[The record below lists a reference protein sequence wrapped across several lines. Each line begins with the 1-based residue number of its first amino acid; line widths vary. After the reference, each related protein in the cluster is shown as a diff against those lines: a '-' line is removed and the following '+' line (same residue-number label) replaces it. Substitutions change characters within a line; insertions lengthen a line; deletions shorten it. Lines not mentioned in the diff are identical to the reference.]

1 MKPKCLE
8 KNTDLSQITD
18 KLYQIKLY
26 QVHLAMSRIRTHNFS
41 GDRHLIAYV
50 VVNPTTIWPRRPPI
64 MTFSTMHCI
73 SVISWRSN
81 LLTCKCGT
89 WRKPQTYCKSM
100 IVLITENCIEYTL
113 IEKMGMNSQLYHTV
127 AITTPLC
134 VCVVFLSHVIS
145 ILTLYSGYP
154 LYHIPSLGRKKKMY

>member
-113 IEKMGMNSQLYHTV
+113 IEKNGDELTTLSYGRYHDASV
-127 AITTPLC
+127 C
-134 VCVVFLSHVIS
+134 VCCFFVTCDKHTYVI
-145 ILTLYSGYP
+145 
-154 LYHIPSLGRKKKMY
+154 